1 MKSSSNEDRLDLSF
15 DQLGYFTLTLVAST
29 PKNSKVDHGKAYGRI
44 AFSCPTDEL
53 KPLQSQVEQAHGTVL
68 TPYIQLDT
76 PGKATVSVV
85 ILADPDGHEICF
97 VGDLEFRDLSQVD
110 PKAQQLL
117 DEAVAN
123 DKSDEWHEK
132 KKKKAAANN

>member
-1 MKSSSNEDRLDLSF
+1 MKISTESQLDLSF
-15 DQLGYFTLTLVAST
+15 DNLPYFNLSLVASS
-29 PKNSKVDHGKAYGRI
+29 PKGSKVDHGKSYGRI

-53 KPLQSQVEQAHGTVL
+53 KPLQAQMEQNQQTIL

-110 PKAQQLL
+110 PNATKLL
-117 DEAVAN
+117 DDAIAD

-132 KKKKAAANN
+132 MNKKKSNQ

>member
-1 MKSSSNEDRLDLSF
+1 MSYFNLS
-15 DQLGYFTLTLVAST
+15 LVASS
-29 PKNSKVDHGKAYGRI
+29 PKGSQVEHGKSYGRI

-53 KPLQSQVEQAHGTVL
+53 KQLQAQVEQAHQKVL

-97 VGDLEFRDLSQVD
+97 VGDVEFRDLSQVD
-110 PKAQQLL
+110 PKASKLL
-117 DEAVAN
+117 DDAIDA

-132 KKKKAAANN
+132 MNKKKSK